1 MKVNE
6 YLTQVQTTGFF
17 PVMENVYPETYKA
30 IFGTIDP
37 TLLDIDICLM
47 YGNRDLISVFT
58 NDNAATLIKSVI
70 ILKTDGWVKQ
80 ANALNIDYDL
90 LQPLTGKQVIT
101 ITENVDETNT
111 GSDTKQ
117 STTFNDSEFG
127 NDERNEQT
135 GTGSRKS
142 EKTQSVESSGI
153 SSGKSVSEIISKEI
167 ELRKKSLQN
176 QVINELISEL
186 ILSIY

>member
-6 YLTQVQTTGFF
+6 YLTQTHTTGFL
-17 PVMENVYPETYKA
+17 PVMENGYPETYKSL
-30 IFGTIDP
+30 FGTIDP
-37 TLLDIDICLM
+37 MLLDTNICM
-47 YGNRDLISVFT
+47 KYGDRDLISVFT
-58 NDNAATLIKSVI
+58 NDNAVTLIKSVI
-70 ILKTDGWVKQ
+70 ILKADGWVKQ

-90 LQPLTGKQVIT
+90 LQPVTGKQVTT
-101 ITENVDETNT
+101 ISENVDETNT

-135 GTGSRKS
+135 GTGNRKS
-142 EKTQSVESSGI
+142 EKTQSIESSGI
-153 SSGKSVSEIISKEI
+153 CSGKSVSEIISEEI
-167 ELRKKSLQN
+167 KLRKKSLQA

>member
-6 YLTQVQTTGFF
+6 YLTQAQTTGFL

-37 TLLDIDICLM
+37 MLLDTNICMM
-47 YGNRDLISVFT
+47 YGNRDLIAVFT

-70 ILKTDGWVKQ
+70 ILKADGWVKQ

-90 LQPLTGKQVIT
+90 LQPLIGKQVTT
-101 ITENVDETNT
+101 ISENVDETNT

-117 STTFNDSEFG
+117 STTFNDSNFG
-127 NDERNEQT
+127 DDERNEQSDNST
-135 GTGSRKS
+135 RKS
-142 EKTQSVESSGI
+142 EKTQSIESSGI
-153 SSGKSVSEIISKEI
+153 GDNKSVVEVISEEI
-167 ELRKKSLQN
+167 KLRKKSLQI

>member
-6 YLTQVQTTGFF
+6 YLTQTQTTGFL
-17 PVMENVYPETYKA
+17 PVMENAYPETYKA
-30 IFGTIDP
+30 IFGDIDP
-37 TLLDIDICLM
+37 VLLDSNVCM
-47 YGNRDLISVFT
+47 VYGNRDLISVFT
-58 NDNAATLIKSVI
+58 NDNAVTLIKSVI
-70 ILKTDGWVKQ
+70 ILKAHGWTKQ

-90 LQPLTGKQVIT
+90 LQPITGRQVTT
-101 ITENVDETNT
+101 ISESVDESST

-117 STTFNDSEFG
+117 STAFNDSDFG

-135 GTGSRKS
+135 GTGNRKS

-153 SSGKSVSEIISKEI
+153 GGNKSAVEVISEEI
-167 ELRKKSLQN
+167 KLRKKSLQT